1 MANTMWLTLNGQAQG
16 LISAGCASVN
26 SIGNKSQTA
35 HRDQIMV
42 MAVNH
47 GMSRVQNVNHQCL
60 TFIKPVDKSSPLLGK
75 AITDN
80 ETLNCEFSFYRTS
93 PAGLN
98 ECYYAINLLMPEYPA
113 SIYRCLIPLMT
124 VRGSQRK
131 SLSFRMSQLPGS
143 TLWREPAHTAFGMS
157 EFIKG

>member
-1 MANTMWLTLNGQAQG
+1 MANTMWLALNGQAQG
-16 LISAGCASVN
+16 LP
-26 SIGNKSQTA
+26 A

-42 MAVNH
+42 MTVNH

-80 ETLNCEFSFYRTS
+80 EILSCEFSFYRTS

-98 ECYYAINLLMPEYPA
+98 ECYYVLKLINARISSIHLQVPHTIDDSAGQPEEIIELSYE
-113 SIYRCLIPLMT
+113 SISWEHLIAGT
-124 VRGSQRK
+124 SAY
-131 SLSFRMSQLPGS
+131 SLWDERIF
-143 TLWREPAHTAFGMS
+143 
-157 EFIKG
+157 

>member
-1 MANTMWLTLNGQAQG
+1 MANTMWLALNGQAQG

-26 SIGNKSQTA
+26 SIGNKSQPA

-42 MAVNH
+42 MTVNH

-80 ETLNCEFSFYRTS
+80 ETLNCEFSFYRTNR
-93 PAGLN
+93 AGLN
-98 ECYYAINLLMPEYPA
+98 ECYYTLKLINARISSIHLQVPHTIDDSAGQPEEVIELSYE
-113 SIYRCLIPLMT
+113 SITWEHIMT
-124 VRGSQRK
+124 GTSAY
-131 SLSFRMSQLPGS
+131 SLWDER
-143 TLWREPAHTAFGMS
+143 
-157 EFIKG
+157 IY

>member
-42 MAVNH
+42 MTVNH

-98 ECYYAINLLMPEYPA
+98 ECYYAIKLINA
-113 SIYRCLIPLMT
+113 RISRCLILSMT
-124 VRGSQRK
+124 VRVSQKK
-131 SLSFRMSQLPGS
+131 SLSFPMSQLPGI
-143 TLWREPAHTAFGMS
+143 TLWREPVHTAFGMS
-157 EFIKG
+157 EFIKE

>member
-42 MAVNH
+42 MTVNH

-80 ETLNCEFSFYRTS
+80 EALNCEFSFYRTS

-98 ECYYAINLLMPEYPA
+98 ECYYAIKLINARISSIHLQVPHTIDDSAGQPEEVIELSYE
-113 SIYRCLIPLMT
+113 SITWDHIMAGTSAY
-124 VRGSQRK
+124 
-131 SLSFRMSQLPGS
+131 SLWDER
-143 TLWREPAHTAFGMS
+143 
-157 EFIKG
+157 IY

>member
-1 MANTMWLTLNGQAQG
+1 MANTMWLALNGQAQG
-16 LISAGCASVN
+16 LISAGCASVS
-26 SIGNKSQTA
+26 SIGNKSQPA

-42 MAVNH
+42 MTVNH

-80 ETLNCEFSFYRTS
+80 EILSCEFSFYRTS

-98 ECYYAINLLMPEYPA
+98 ECYYVLNLSMPEYPA
-113 SIYRCLIPLMT
+113 SICRCLIPSMT
-124 VRGSQRK
+124 VRVSQKK
-131 SLSFRMSQLPGS
+131 SLNYLTNLFPRTSYCWNQRIQPLG
-143 TLWREPAHTAFGMS
+143 
-157 EFIKG
+157 

>member
-42 MAVNH
+42 MTVNH

-80 ETLNCEFSFYRTS
+80 ETLNCEFSFYRTNR
-93 PAGLN
+93 AGLN
-98 ECYYAINLLMPEYPA
+98 ECYYTLKLINARISSIHLQVPHTIDDCAGQPEEVIELSYE
-113 SIYRCLIPLMT
+113 SIAWEHLIAGT
-124 VRGSQRK
+124 SAYSIWDER
-131 SLSFRMSQLPGS
+131 
-143 TLWREPAHTAFGMS
+143 
-157 EFIKG
+157 IY

>member
-26 SIGNKSQTA
+26 SIGNKSQPA

-42 MAVNH
+42 MTVSH
-47 GMSRVQNVNHQCL
+47 SMSRVQNVNHQCF

-80 ETLNCEFSFYRTS
+80 ETLSCEFSFYRTS
-93 PAGLN
+93 QTGLN
-98 ECYYAINLLMPEYPA
+98 ECYYTLKLINA
-113 SIYRCLIPLMT
+113 RISSIHLQVPHTIDDSAGQTEEIIELSYESIAWEHLIAGT
-124 VRGSQRK
+124 SAY
-131 SLSFRMSQLPGS
+131 S
-143 TLWREPAHTAFGMS
+143 TWDERIF
-157 EFIKG
+157 